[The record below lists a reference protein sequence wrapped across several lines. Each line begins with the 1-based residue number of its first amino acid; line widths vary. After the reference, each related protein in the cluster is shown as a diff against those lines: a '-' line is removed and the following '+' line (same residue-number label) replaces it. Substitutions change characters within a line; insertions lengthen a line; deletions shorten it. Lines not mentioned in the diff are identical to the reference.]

1 LSLLVLLSPLE
12 QQIGINIVAPGGN
25 REGFSAGQC
34 VFYDSALLFSGE
46 PAAPLY

>member
-25 REGFSAGQC
+25 RERFSAGQG
-34 VFYDSALLFSGE
+34 VFDDLALLFNGE
-46 PAAPLY
+46 PAASLH